1 MSKVKINSI
10 NKHTAIANDISSKNE
25 HTIIAND
32 ASTKIDAIKQL
43 IFGENIQ
50 AYDSEFESV
59 KKDIIDK
66 KKQLETLVDEVRSEL
81 LQSIDNLSTD
91 VNIRITEFED
101 SMGAKL
107 DNLQDKK
114 ADRKL
119 LGELFTKLGEKISQ

>member
-1 MSKVKINSI
+1 MSKVKNNS
-10 NKHTAIANDISSKNE
+10 NNE
-25 HTIIAND
+25 NTLVAND

-43 IFGENIQ
+43 IFGENMQ

-59 KKDIIDK
+59 KKDILSK
-66 KKQLETLVDEVRSEL
+66 KKQLEGLIEEVRSEL

-91 VNIRITEFED
+91 VNIRITELED
-101 SMGAKL
+101 TIGTKI
-107 DNLQDKK
+107 DNLEHKK